1 MNKILGVNISS
12 PDKVLYPKEGL
23 TKLDVV
29 KYYAKVAEF
38 MLPFIKNHP
47 LAVIRC
53 HDNIENGFFK
63 KHPTTEKDSVNTFF
77 DGDEEY
83 FYVKSKKD
91 IIFQAQM
98 GTIEFHTWGSKYPKI
113 DQPSIMVF
121 DLDPGEDISL
131 ERLREGVRDLKNVL
145 TELRL
150 EAFLKTSGGKGYHVV
165 VPFKKARDWDTFS
178 GFSKKVAELLEVQ
191 FPKKYTTNIRK
202 NQRQGKI
209 FVDYLRNTKGAT
221 CVAPFSLRARNGAPI
236 SVPIAWRDLDKVA
249 PSQVTLKN
257 ITKKMLSSEA
267 WAGFDLTGQF
277 LR

>member
-1 MNKILGVNISS
+1 MDKIAGIKISS
-12 PDKVLYPKEGL
+12 PDKVLYPNDNII
-23 TKLDVV
+23 KLDVL
-29 KYYAKVAEF
+29 KYYDKVAEM
-38 MLPFIKNHP
+38 MLTFIKNRP

-53 HDNIENGFFK
+53 HDSIENGFFK
-63 KHPTTEKDSVNTFF
+63 KHPTTERDSVNTFF

-131 ERLREGVRDLKNVL
+131 ERLREGVQDLKNVL

-150 EAFLKTSGGKGYHVV
+150 EAFLKTSGGKGYHVA
-165 VPFKKARDWDTFS
+165 VPFKKCRDWETFS
-178 GFSKKVAELLEVQ
+178 SFSKKVAELLELQ

-236 SVPIAWRDLDKVA
+236 SVPIAWKDLDKVA
-249 PSQVTLKN
+249 PSQITLKN
-257 ITKKMLSSEA
+257 ITKKVLSSEA
-267 WAGFDLTGQF
+267 WAGFGLTGQF